1 MLCYQLIKLR
11 KCLQFS
17 TSENESIPFSSAIA
31 YSNTQKL
38 IAQSYACTALK
49 CWHTNSKKCAL
60 SIAQNSNAKEARR
73 LFNRPRP
80 LSERRLP
87 NITSFSTYSLNS
99 FLPITVS
106 SSSSFLFADFSWKSL
121 KCFIICFNLGSV
133 LRNPVASKA
142 LAAKAKL
149 KLVFG
154 DDDDVLSREFLLS
167 KDITTPII
175 LNDGLFFV
183 KWVKKQ
189 YLL

>member
-1 MLCYQLIKLR
+1 MCII
-11 KCLQFS
+11 S
-17 TSENESIPFSSAIA
+17 
-31 YSNTQKL
+31 
-38 IAQSYACTALK
+38 
-49 CWHTNSKKCAL
+49 CA
-60 SIAQNSNAKEARR
+60 NPNVKEEVP
-73 LFNRPRP
+73 LDKRPRP
-80 LSERRLP
+80 LILKSLSTTLIP
-87 NITSFSTYSLNS
+87 SFSTHSLNS

-167 KDITTPII
+167 KDITAPII
-175 LNDGLFFV
+175 
-183 KWVKKQ
+183 
-189 YLL
+189 